1 VIKTCGGKC
10 GRIIPLMTVAKTHDA
25 YDQGELRWDSPLHA
39 FVAWLARLFD
49 YIARFKRIRHDHRFR
64 SDWRDCW
71 DGLRQSEWLRDQVIA
86 HGIAS
91 LLAGKALDLNPT
103 LIFDPPTDYGGPCPR
118 TPFDMN
124 RRMITLARFA
134 ADPEAIVRKRFSSLR
149 VSGCPLRRATRATSP
164 MLRMEEENVSSAH
177 RCLSSSSAQHWGSNH
192 VGQGP
197 IAGVQG
203 VPLLRTRFAASMILR
218 MTATRTT
225 LGGLPRAVRR
235 SAKALRPGSVR
246 RAASAAM

>member
-1 VIKTCGGKC
+1 MVVIKTCGGKC

-86 HGIAS
+86 HGVAS

-177 RCLSSSSAQHWGSNH
+177 RCLSSSSAQHWGRWHARPCAH
-192 VGQGP
+192 VG
-197 IAGVQG
+197 
-203 VPLLRTRFAASMILR
+203 
-218 MTATRTT
+218 
-225 LGGLPRAVRR
+225 GGSRRIVFSARPRAPPTRMYF
-235 SAKALRPGSVR
+235 AKTQLAITSGNAPACAQS
-246 RAASAAM
+246 